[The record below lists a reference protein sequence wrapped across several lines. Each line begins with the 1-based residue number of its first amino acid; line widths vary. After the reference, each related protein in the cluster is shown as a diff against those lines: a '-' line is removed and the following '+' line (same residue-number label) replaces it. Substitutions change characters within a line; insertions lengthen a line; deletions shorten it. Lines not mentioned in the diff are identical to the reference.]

1 MDSKKSARRPVE
13 IEPDNKDSEA
23 LPAGRIVHD
32 ARGNAVWRWAGSQS
46 EDAAL
51 SSVDSTSSMLKK
63 LELPG
68 LQMEGQ
74 EEAPPAQTHA
84 PAPPPKSAQPPKPA
98 KPTPPPDVSLGYNP
112 YDQAQAVRKPTKPKG
127 PVVVKRKP

>member
-1 MDSKKSARRPVE
+1 MDSKKNAHRPIE
-13 IEPDNKDSEA
+13 IEPDKDSEA
-23 LPAGRIVHD
+23 QPAGRIVHD

-68 LQMEGQ
+68 LKMEGQ
-74 EEAPPAQTHA
+74 EETPPPATRVPTREA
-84 PAPPPKSAQPPKPA
+84 KSPQPT
-98 KPTPPPDVSLGYNP
+98 KPTPPADVSLGYNP
-112 YDQAQAVRKPTKPKG
+112 YDQTQAVRKPTKPKG
-127 PVVVKRKP
+127 PVVVKPKP

>member
-1 MDSKKSARRPVE
+1 MDSKKTAHQAV
-13 IEPDNKDSEA
+13 EPDKDSEE

-32 ARGNAVWRWAGSQS
+32 ARGNAVWRWAGTPSS
-46 EDAAL
+46 EADTAL

-68 LQMEGQ
+68 LQVEGQ
-74 EEAPPAQTHA
+74 EEALPPVPGA
-84 PAPPPKSAQPPKPA
+84 PAAPQAKSPQPPKRL
-98 KPTPPPDVSLGYNP
+98 PDVSLGYNP
-112 YDQAQAVRKPTKPKG
+112 YDQAQVVRKPTKPKG

>member
-1 MDSKKSARRPVE
+1 MDSKKSARRPIE
-13 IEPDNKDSEA
+13 IEPDKDSEA

-32 ARGNAVWRWAGSQS
+32 ARGNAVWRWAGSAS
-46 EDAAL
+46 DGAAL
-51 SSVDSTSSMLKK
+51 ASADSTSSMLKK

-74 EEAPPAQTHA
+74 EASPATPAAIPHAKGPQVKSPQPSKPA
-84 PAPPPKSAQPPKPA
+84 PAS
-98 KPTPPPDVSLGYNP
+98 DVSLGYNP
-112 YDQAQAVRKPTKPKG
+112 YDQTQAVRKPTKPKG